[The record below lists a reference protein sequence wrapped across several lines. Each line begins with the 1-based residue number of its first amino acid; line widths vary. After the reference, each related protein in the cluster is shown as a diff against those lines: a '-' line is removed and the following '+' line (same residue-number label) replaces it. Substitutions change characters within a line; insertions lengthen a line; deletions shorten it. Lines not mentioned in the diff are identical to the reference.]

1 MRIRNDTCSERVI
14 PAFHVQ
20 VKPGETVTVP
30 GLRTVPDGFT
40 RVHPAP
46 AGDTTQPAP
55 ALKRKGAP
63 NRI

>member
-1 MRIRNDTCSERVI
+1 MRIRNDTCTTRVI

-20 VKPGETVTVP
+20 AKPGETVTVP

-40 RVHPAP
+40 RVHPAT

-55 ALKRKGAP
+55 ARPRKGAT